1 MLMIRIK
8 APAKATRGQV
18 IELKAMIQ
26 HKMETGY
33 RRDKYGQQIPRDIL
47 RRFECLYNEEVV
59 FRAQFFPAVAANP
72 ILTFYTVATESG
84 FLVFRWVDEA
94 GVEAFDKVELEV
106 V

>member
-8 APAKATRGQV
+8 APSKAKKGEV

-33 RRDKYGQQIPRDIL
+33 RRDRYGRQIPKDIL
-47 RRFECLYNEEVV
+47 RRFECIYNDVVV
-59 FRAQFFPAVAANP
+59 FRAEFFPAVAANP
-72 ILTFYTVATESG
+72 ILVFHTIATESG
-84 FLVFRWVDEA
+84 TLLFKWVDEA
-94 GVEAFDKVELEV
+94 GVESYDKVELEV

>member
-1 MLMIRIK
+1 MLQNIRFI
-8 APAKATRGQV
+8 
-18 IELKAMIQ
+18 LKDLTI
-26 HKMETGY
+26 
-33 RRDKYGQQIPRDIL
+33 I
-47 RRFECLYNEEVV
+47 FV
-59 FRAQFFPAVAANP
+59 FFVSVFPAVAANP